1 MVCRQIYSARS
12 IGSTVALTSETRKR
26 SSNAAK
32 SSVVAILAIGMA
44 AHTYG
49 DVGYADVRSSQWHR
63 WHDVCYLACRSWSN
77 GLLPPKFFKQATAD
91 NAELLA
97 LSRPRNCYPGSAM
110 AIMMR
115 WRVPPPRKFAPRG
128 IRVTQLDERLDETLA
143 CRPDILIAD
152 EPTTALDVTIRA
164 AGSLPRSAL
173 QMTRR
178 RLGGFNRRCAR
189 TQRGGQM
196 PAADDAANSPCR
208 SNNEAGD
215 LDRRAV

>member
-91 NAELLA
+91 IAELLA

-128 IRVTQLDERLDETLA
+128 IRVT
-143 CRPDILIAD
+143 
-152 EPTTALDVTIRA
+152 
-164 AGSLPRSAL
+164 SLTSDL
-173 QMTRR
+173 TRR
-178 RLGGFNRRCAR
+178 S
-189 TQRGGQM
+189 
-196 PAADDAANSPCR
+196 PAVRIS
-208 SNNEAGD
+208 
-215 LDRRAV
+215 

>member
-1 MVCRQIYSARS
+1 
-12 IGSTVALTSETRKR
+12 
-26 SSNAAK
+26 
-32 SSVVAILAIGMA
+32 
-44 AHTYG
+44 
-49 DVGYADVRSSQWHR
+49 
-63 WHDVCYLACRSWSN
+63 
-77 GLLPPKFFKQATAD
+77 LLPCLPKLVQRFTPAQVFQAGNGGHCRAAGTLAPAQLLSWQRDGDHDALARATATQICS
-91 NAELLA
+91 
-97 LSRPRNCYPGSAM
+97 SRHPSN
-110 AIMMR
+110 
-115 WRVPPPRKFAPRG
+115 
-128 IRVTQLDERLDETLA
+128 QLDERLDETLA